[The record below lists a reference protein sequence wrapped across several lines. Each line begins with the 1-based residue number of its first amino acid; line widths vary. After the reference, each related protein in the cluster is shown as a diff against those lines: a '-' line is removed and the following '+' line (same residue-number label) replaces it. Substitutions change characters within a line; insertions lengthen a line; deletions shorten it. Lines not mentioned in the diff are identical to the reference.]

1 MGFRNATFGASILV
15 YDPPPE
21 GDLRDAL
28 VRWVDSFSTDDF
40 AKDVSRSW
48 ERAWEVDYASA
59 AQHID
64 LLEDRL
70 ASVLSELKSL

>member
-1 MGFRNATFGASILV
+1 MGFDVTFGASIID

-21 GDLRDAL
+21 DKLRDAL
-28 VRWVDSFSTDDF
+28 TRWVDSFSDDKF

-59 AQHID
+59 AQNID
-64 LLEDRL
+64 LLADRL
-70 ASVLSELKSL
+70 ADVLSELKSL